1 MIVLLECPQINN
13 LHSPPCLFN
22 IPLSF
27 LLNHV
32 YSYFHNLFSMPDVEM
47 VMFSPTKKQMFSS
60 GLSDPCDLAYLVT
73 NLPFKNDD
81 LGYLTM

>member
-1 MIVLLECPQINN
+1 
-13 LHSPPCLFN
+13 
-22 IPLSF
+22 
-27 LLNHV
+27 
-32 YSYFHNLFSMPDVEM
+32 MPDVEM